1 MKAKII
7 QSGFYTG
14 SEKKFVCLNKDRDIL
29 TFDHVVKDPYHKN
42 DPLCF
47 KVKRG
52 SPWNDKYSINVY
64 LRFDDYTAIN

>member
-14 SEKKFVCLNKDRDIL
+14 SEKKFVCLNKGRDIL
-29 TFDHVVKDPYHKN
+29 TFDHVVKDPYYKN

-47 KVKRG
+47 KVKRD
-52 SPWNDKYSINVY
+52 SPWSDKYPINVY